1 MIAQPTRDDTALPDT
16 VPRLEA
22 PDADTFWKCFVLTQQ
37 PAIFSGLFQD
47 QPIAALRSRASV
59 RARLGEMRLQ
69 FKGEYVEHFLDQVH
83 GRAGDPRLGQ
93 TLSFAEYCDHVD
105 RYPETAGWMGQEQV
119 PEQLM
124 ALFEVPPH
132 CRAAQGGPDR
142 KLLIHTFI
150 GHPGKSASLHID
162 TDYKQVLIYELYGRK
177 RVYLIP
183 SASCLPLRTAG
194 FISRLDL
201 ALLSERER
209 VETVTRLG
217 GWCATL
223 HPGECLF
230 LPFSLYHHFAY
241 LDDAMSIN
249 IRFGRNR
256 YHDLFNRYMV
266 PHWSLHALAARL
278 TDEAQVEGEERA
290 LFLKVLRCLERSAP
304 SAYARYHSIVESLTQ
319 LCHEHGVVRTFPELE
334 RLLAPAYYQVPKAAT
349 EFIPRFRID
358 FQKCYWHRGGVDLSG
373 YEQGPTAGKRLALQ
387 SEPARRKAPCFATAG
402 SVSLFAITVALDVL
416 DPALLDP
423 TSAPLALWL
432 RADFDLFLS
441 AEMYVSV
448 ALAPD
453 RRQASLTSLLAALKL
468 DRHWTAMDAPSSMAA
483 LIAVANCGYDG
494 RYSGSETLT
503 FLGTCPQPAPLQT

>member
-1 MIAQPTRDDTALPDT
+1 MIADQASLDTLLPDT

-22 PDADTFWKCFVLTQQ
+22 PDADVFWEQFVVKQQ

-47 QPIAALRSRASV
+47 QQIAALRSREAV

-83 GRAGDPRLGQ
+83 GRAGDPRLGE

-105 RYPETAGWMGQEQV
+105 RHPETAGWMGQEQV

-132 CRAAQGGPDR
+132 CRAAHGGPDNQ
-142 KLLIHTFI
+142 LLIHTFI

-183 SASCLPLRTAG
+183 SSACLPLRTAG

-201 ALLSERER
+201 SRLSERER
-209 VETVTRLG
+209 VETVTALG

-278 TDEAQVEGEERA
+278 TDEARVEGEERA
-290 LFLKVLRCLERSAP
+290 LFTKVLRCLERPAA
-304 SAYARYHSIVESLTQ
+304 SAYARYQRIVENLVQ
-319 LCHEHGVVRTFPELE
+319 LCHEHGAVRAYPELE
-334 RLLAPAYYQVPKAAT
+334 QQLAHAYYQVPEAAT
-349 EFIPRFRID
+349 EYVPRFRID

-373 YEQGPTAGKRLALQ
+373 WEQSPAEGKRLAKAA
-387 SEPARRKAPCFATAG
+387 EVARDQAPCFASPG
-402 SVSLFAITVALDVL
+402 RISLFAISVPLDVV
-416 DPALLDP
+416 DEALLDP
-423 TSAPLALWL
+423 NSGPLALWL

-441 AEMYVSV
+441 EEMRV
-448 ALAPD
+448 AVTLAPD
-453 RRQASLTSLLAALKL
+453 RCRAPLSTLLAALGL
-468 DRHWTAMDAPSSMAA
+468 DPQWTAASPPPAMAA
-483 LIAVANCGYDG
+483 LVAVANCDYDG
-494 RYSGSETLT
+494 RYSGSETMT
-503 FLGTCPQPAPLQT
+503 FLGTYALTG